1 MRVFFDNIDENDP
14 SEKTYLRIAKKAE
27 NFAESDPENCAFNCR
42 KALDIYLNEKFKIN
56 RHDPKWKNV
65 TWDELDRKRRNRK
78 DNFNSLG
85 ELIGALPDCIPREI
99 KEYCNYISEIGNHAV
114 HYFGRVNFNET
125 NSLIEKLNYIL
136 IPESF
141 EKKENEYIFESNDD
155 KNLMKQIEDGI
166 ANNELDTVKNNFVKL
181 KLKKKDWDT
190 PKFCDLAWETFKSEK
205 TEIFNYFCEMGFDPE
220 KPIKSYTKK
229 YNTYITLEHPERWK
243 SLDDKK
249 KYSTLRAV
257 LKYGQS
263 EELKYILNSIED
275 NSSLLWDEQ
284 KIQSILHEY
293 AADKNHGRV
302 ENIYKICVEKL
313 GDINIQ
319 NEYKETA
326 LSYAVVKGNLEGV
339 KILIQLGADPFIVDC
354 AGRNC
359 FADSIIYGQNEIF
372 DYLLECFKDKFNPN
386 WTEEITG
393 NTYLMYC
400 ALTDNVDLFYKLWE
414 LGTDPI
420 AENKGGLTILS
431 FAAVWNADKLI
442 DELYKLGKELKN
454 EKVIVLG
461 NTGPAIF
468 SLFGTPNC
476 EAEISCETLNK
487 ILELEPDL
495 LKLKYSENE
504 IQFSL
509 FSFVAIYSNRIDI
522 LRFLYE
528 NYKFDIW
535 EEPFNGIYLVQFCFA
550 RAKKEVIEFFME
562 VDPGLIND
570 ERVKDTLLFYSSMN
584 HNLDFL
590 QWVINEID
598 DNVCERV
605 DDKTPIEAAID
616 NRCWENLPLLLV
628 ILNDEDL
635 ESAGK
640 SILTQCVN
648 NEADST
654 FIKNI
659 LAKGFDINRLEEIN
673 SINMN
678 ALGMAIRL
686 GNLEQIEMILELG
699 TDINAICIREP
710 DEESDDFQE
719 LPPLAYSVRLNNTEI
734 ISKLLNVQG
743 IDINKRCTFGYTA
756 ALLAVKEDNK
766 EVLKLLISKGADLS
780 IKNDEGINVL
790 DLAIQKENL
799 ELIELILA
807 SDMSLLTKKNVVKIK
822 KLQKNKIKALQESNK
837 KLKKWKRL

>member
-1 MRVFFDNIDENDP
+1 
-14 SEKTYLRIAKKAE
+14 
-27 NFAESDPENCAFNCR
+27 
-42 KALDIYLNEKFKIN
+42 
-56 RHDPKWKNV
+56 
-65 TWDELDRKRRNRK
+65 
-78 DNFNSLG
+78 
-85 ELIGALPDCIPREI
+85 
-99 KEYCNYISEIGNHAV
+99 
-114 HYFGRVNFNET
+114 
-125 NSLIEKLNYIL
+125 
-136 IPESF
+136 
-141 EKKENEYIFESNDD
+141 
-155 KNLMKQIEDGI
+155 
-166 ANNELDTVKNNFVKL
+166 
-181 KLKKKDWDT
+181 
-190 PKFCDLAWETFKSEK
+190 
-205 TEIFNYFCEMGFDPE
+205 
-220 KPIKSYTKK
+220 
-229 YNTYITLEHPERWK
+229 
-243 SLDDKK
+243 
-249 KYSTLRAV
+249 
-257 LKYGQS
+257 
-263 EELKYILNSIED
+263 
-275 NSSLLWDEQ
+275 
-284 KIQSILHEY
+284 
-293 AADKNHGRV
+293 
-302 ENIYKICVEKL
+302 
-313 GDINIQ
+313 
-319 NEYKETA
+319 
-326 LSYAVVKGNLEGV
+326 
-339 KILIQLGADPFIVDC
+339 
-354 AGRNC
+354 
-359 FADSIIYGQNEIF
+359 
-372 DYLLECFKDKFNPN
+372 
-386 WTEEITG
+386 
-393 NTYLMYC
+393 MYC

-780 IKNDEGINVL
+780 IKNE
-790 DLAIQKENL
+790 
-799 ELIELILA
+799 
-807 SDMSLLTKKNVVKIK
+807 
-822 KLQKNKIKALQESNK
+822 
-837 KLKKWKRL
+837 